1 MTEPIQNTSQKIST
15 IGSVDNS
22 RENSESYSDGR
33 NLIEDIRLK
42 GQMLLEKLFKYSNI
56 VMTIVMIY
64 STISPTYQK

>member
-22 RENSESYSDGR
+22 RENKESYSDGR
-33 NLIEDIRLK
+33 NLIEEIRLK

-56 VMTIVMIY
+56 VMTVVMIY